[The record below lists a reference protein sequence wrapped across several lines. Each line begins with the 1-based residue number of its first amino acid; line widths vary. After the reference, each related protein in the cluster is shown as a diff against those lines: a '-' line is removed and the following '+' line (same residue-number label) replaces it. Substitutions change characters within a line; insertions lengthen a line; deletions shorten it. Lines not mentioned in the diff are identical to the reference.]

1 MEPLEPG
8 SNVVGRPKVS
18 GKDDEIA
25 NMLTLGFSVVQIA
38 KMLNVSRPTVYRIM
52 NDAGIARSYS
62 TIDDEVLDNIVR
74 QIKSEHPNAGEV
86 MLMGH
91 LRAKGF
97 RLQRGRVRSSI
108 HRVDPDGIVTRGRDK
123 PRRRVYDSPCPN
135 YVWHIDGNHKLVRW
149 KIVTHLSIDGFSR
162 LITFAEASDN
172 NLAVTVLEK
181 FQRAVIQYGRP
192 IRVRTDHGGENIRVW
207 EEMIEHHGEYGVIA
221 GTSVKNQRVERLNG
235 DLNRHVNRPYSEVFH
250 DLEFRGE
257 LNPKN
262 DVDLFCVHYVF
273 LPRINRAIQEFAA
286 SYNCHN
292 LSTEKN
298 ATPLQLFW
306 ANRSLIELH
315 RGQEIYY
322 PEVSVP
328 DLLSRR
334 EDLPYVEVNGV
345 PCCLQPQVFEE
356 LKRNIDP
363 LGQSGNKGRDI
374 YLQTVNFVG
383 NHLLGH

>member
-1 MEPLEPG
+1 MEPLEG
-8 SNVVGRPKVS
+8 SINAVGRPKVS

-52 NDAGIARSYS
+52 NDAGVARSYS
-62 TIDDEVLDNIVR
+62 TIDDEGLDNVIR

-86 MLMGH
+86 MVMGH

-108 HRVDPDGIVTRGRDK
+108 HRVDPEGIVTRGRDK
-123 PRRRVYDSPCPN
+123 PRRRVYDAPCPN
-135 YVWHIDGNHKLVRW
+135 YVWHMDGNHKLVRW

-172 NLAVTVLEK
+172 NRADTVLEK
-181 FQRAVIQYGRP
+181 FQCAVIQYGRP

-207 EEMIEHHGEYGVIA
+207 EEMIEHNGEYGVIA

-262 DVDLFCVHYVF
+262 DVDLFCLHYVF
-273 LPRINRAIQEFAA
+273 LPRINRAVQEFAA

-306 ANRSLIELH
+306 ANQSLIELH

-334 EDLPYVEVNGV
+334 EDLPYVEVNSI
-345 PCCLQPQVFEE
+345 PCCLEVQVFEE

-363 LGQSGNKGRDI
+363 LGRSCNKGRDI

-383 NHLLGH
+383 NHLLEN